1 MKRSLKDWLF
11 ACHLRVTCVSL
22 VGHCLVRFL
31 KWPLSTF
38 SLTDLFLTLSRKH
51 KQGHKE
57 SSGICLYLYIFYIC
71 SIIVYY
77 IVSIMSSES
86 LNNSYHDVLP
96 DPDPRP
102 NPRIPAAAGL
112 CLLWDLHSGIS
123 SSLLRLWPPCCEEQL
138 GEVRYVPGCQCN
150 CGYYT
155 QSEAGQHWFLSNW
168 WVLLNSIKVQN
179 ICTSSKSNLEYSR
192 ITIIHFK
199 VSLHWVTDKGKAIS
213 REFAPSP
220 GLLSMLSFWSRWCS
234 MART

>member
-1 MKRSLKDWLF
+1 MFIFICIYSTYVLL
-11 ACHLRVTCVSL
+11 CIILSVSCRL
-22 VGHCLVRFL
+22 Y
-31 KWPLSTF
+31 
-38 SLTDLFLTLSRKH
+38 
-51 KQGHKE
+51 E
-57 SSGICLYLYIFYIC
+57 SKF
-71 SIIVYY
+71 
-77 IVSIMSSES
+77 
-86 LNNSYHDVLP
+86 NSYHDVLP

-123 SSLLRLWPPCCEEQL
+123 SSLLRLRPPCCEEQL
-138 GEVRYVPGCQCN
+138 GEIRYVPGCQCN
-150 CGYYT
+150 RGYYT

-213 REFAPSP
+213 CEFAPSP